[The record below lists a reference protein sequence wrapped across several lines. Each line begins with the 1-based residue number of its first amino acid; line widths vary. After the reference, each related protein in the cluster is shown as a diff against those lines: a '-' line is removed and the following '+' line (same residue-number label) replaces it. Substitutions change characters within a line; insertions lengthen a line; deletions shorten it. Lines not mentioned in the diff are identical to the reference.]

1 MQSSVLPCELSSVL
15 GCSSVPSMPQ
25 LLPLPHQHL
34 KQGCDHHHQQQLPS
48 MPPLIPLQSPGSNDV
63 MIEEVPRNNPLYDE
77 DTHADD
83 STPQIEAYVQVN
95 LKYQELLSLISL
107 SQNIVINLKYER

>member
-1 MQSSVLPCELSSVL
+1 MQSSVLPCEFTSVL

-34 KQGCDHHHQQQLPS
+34 QQGCDHHQQQQLPS
-48 MPPLIPLQSPGSNDV
+48 MPPLIPLQSPGSTDV
-63 MIEEVPRNNPLYDE
+63 MIEEVPPNNPLYDE

-83 STPQIEAYVQVN
+83 STPLIEAYVQVN